1 MIYVVAAA
9 AIGLWVWLLRVLR
22 KAGLKFWRYLLGSCG
37 IFLILLILVRPWLV
51 LPLARLIAAI
61 AGIFG
66 KVTGFYQAYYRYGV
80 IFIESLNGAITVN
93 IDLECSGFIEI
104 SAFISLLAFY
114 GIYNIPERIYI
125 GVVGTLYTMLTNA
138 LRIAVICTMIH
149 FLGTDYYYVAHTIVG
164 RIVFYVLQ
172 VILYF
177 FIFTKPH
184 VLKMKTGD
192 FGYNKKE
199 EITSKSGEKPNEP
212 VHDAHP

>member
-125 GVVGTLYTMLTNA
+125 GVIGTFYTMLTNA

-177 FIFTKPH
+177 YIFTKPH

-199 EITSKSGEKPNEP
+199 EITSKSGG
-212 VHDAHP
+212 DAQ

>member
-9 AIGLWVWLLRVLR
+9 AIGLWVWILRVLR

-104 SAFISLLAFY
+104 SAFVSLLAFY

-125 GVVGTLYTMLTNA
+125 GAIGTLYTMLTNA

-149 FLGTDYYYVAHTIVG
+149 FLGTDYYYVAHTVVG

-177 FIFTKPH
+177 YIFTKPH

-199 EITSKSGEKPNEP
+199 KITSKSGG
-212 VHDAHP
+212 DAQ

>member
-1 MIYVVAAA
+1 MIYIVSAA
-9 AIGLWVWLLRVLR
+9 AIALWIWLLRVLR
-22 KAGLKFWRYLLGSCG
+22 KAGLRFWRYLLGSCG
-37 IFLILLILVRPWLV
+37 IFILLMILVRPWLV

-66 KVTGFYQAYYRYGV
+66 KVSGFYQAYYRYGV
-80 IFIESLNGAITVN
+80 IFIESAKGAITVN

-104 SAFISLLAFY
+104 SAFTSLLAFY
-114 GIYNIPERIYI
+114 SIYTVPERIYVGI
-125 GVVGTLYTMLTNA
+125 VGTLYTMLTNA
-138 LRIAVICTMIH
+138 LRISVICTMIH

-177 FIFTKPH
+177 FVFTKPH
-184 VLKMKTGD
+184 VLKMRTGD

-199 EITSKSGEKPNEP
+199 ETAAKNGG
-212 VHDAHP
+212 DAS

>member
-125 GVVGTLYTMLTNA
+125 GVIGTLYTMLTNA

-177 FIFTKPH
+177 YIFTKPH

-199 EITSKSGEKPNEP
+199 EISSKSGG
-212 VHDAHP
+212 DAQ

>member
-164 RIVFYVLQ
+164 RIVFYILQ

-199 EITSKSGEKPNEP
+199 EITSKSGG
-212 VHDAHP
+212 DAQ

>member
-199 EITSKSGEKPNEP
+199 EITSKSGGDVK
-212 VHDAHP
+212 

>member
-1 MIYVVAAA
+1 MIYIVAAA

-37 IFLILLILVRPWLV
+37 IFLILLILVRPWIV

-104 SAFISLLAFY
+104 SAFLSLLSFY

-125 GVVGTLYTMLTNA
+125 AVVGTLYTMLTNA
-138 LRIAVICTMIH
+138 LRISVICTMIH

-199 EITSKSGEKPNEP
+199 EVAAKSGG
-212 VHDAHP
+212 DAK

>member
-125 GVVGTLYTMLTNA
+125 GVIGTLYTMLTNA

-199 EITSKSGEKPNEP
+199 EITSKSGG
-212 VHDAHP
+212 DAQ

>member
-22 KAGLKFWRYLLGSCG
+22 KAGLKFWSYLLGSCG

-138 LRIAVICTMIH
+138 LRIAVICTMIN

-199 EITSKSGEKPNEP
+199 EIAPKSGG
-212 VHDAHP
+212 DAQ

>member
-9 AIGLWVWLLRVLR
+9 AIGLWVWLLHVLR

-37 IFLILLILVRPWLV
+37 IFLILLILVRPWIV

-66 KVTGFYQAYYRYGV
+66 KVTGYYQAYYRYGV

-114 GIYNIPERIYI
+114 GIYNVPERIYI

-192 FGYNKKE
+192 FGYNKKDE
-199 EITSKSGEKPNEP
+199 VAAKSGG
-212 VHDAHP
+212 DAK

>member
-125 GVVGTLYTMLTNA
+125 GVIGTLYTMLTNA

-177 FIFTKPH
+177 YIFTKPH

-199 EITSKSGEKPNEP
+199 EITSKSGG
-212 VHDAHP
+212 DAQ

>member
-199 EITSKSGEKPNEP
+199 EIAPKSGGDVK
-212 VHDAHP
+212 

>member
-1 MIYVVAAA
+1 MIYIVAAA

-22 KAGLKFWRYLLGSCG
+22 KARLKFWRYLLGSCG
-37 IFLILLILVRPWLV
+37 IFLILLVLVRPWIV

-104 SAFISLLAFY
+104 SAFISLLSFY

-149 FLGTDYYYVAHTIVG
+149 FLGTDYYYIAHTIVG

-192 FGYNKKE
+192 FGYNKKDE
-199 EITSKSGEKPNEP
+199 VAAKSGG
-212 VHDAHP
+212 DAK

>member
-104 SAFISLLAFY
+104 SAFISLLSFY

-125 GVVGTLYTMLTNA
+125 GVIGTLYTMLTNA

-177 FIFTKPH
+177 YIFTKPH

-199 EITSKSGEKPNEP
+199 EITSKSGG
-212 VHDAHP
+212 DAQ

>member
-9 AIGLWVWLLRVLR
+9 AIGLWVWLLGVLR

-172 VILYF
+172 VMLYF

-192 FGYNKKE
+192 FGYNKKD
-199 EITSKSGEKPNEP
+199 EITSKSGGDVK
-212 VHDAHP
+212 

>member
-9 AIGLWVWLLRVLR
+9 AIALWVWLLRVLR

-37 IFLILLILVRPWLV
+37 IFLILLILVRPWIV

-104 SAFISLLAFY
+104 SAFLSLLSFY

-125 GVVGTLYTMLTNA
+125 AVVGTLYTMLTNA
-138 LRIAVICTMIH
+138 LRISVICTMIH

-164 RIVFYVLQ
+164 RIIFYVLQ

-199 EITSKSGEKPNEP
+199 EVAAKSGG
-212 VHDAHP
+212 DAK

>member
-1 MIYVVAAA
+1 MIYIVAAA

-37 IFLILLILVRPWLV
+37 IFLILLVLVRPWIV

-104 SAFISLLAFY
+104 SAFISLLSFY

-149 FLGTDYYYVAHTIVG
+149 FLGTDYYYIAHTIVG

-192 FGYNKKE
+192 FGYNKKDE
-199 EITSKSGEKPNEP
+199 VAAKSGG
-212 VHDAHP
+212 DAK

>member
-9 AIGLWVWLLRVLR
+9 AIALWVWLLRVLR

-37 IFLILLILVRPWLV
+37 IFLILLILVRPWIV

-104 SAFISLLAFY
+104 SAFLSLLSFY
-114 GIYNIPERIYI
+114 GIYHLPERIYI
-125 GVVGTLYTMLTNA
+125 AVVGTLYTMLTNA
-138 LRIAVICTMIH
+138 LRISVICTMIH

-164 RIVFYVLQ
+164 RIVFCVLQ

-199 EITSKSGEKPNEP
+199 EVAAKSGG
-212 VHDAHP
+212 DAK

>member
-1 MIYVVAAA
+1 MIYVVAAT

-104 SAFISLLAFY
+104 SAFVSLLSFY
-114 GIYNIPERIYI
+114 GIYNIPERIYV

-138 LRIAVICTMIH
+138 FRIAVICTMIH
-149 FLGTDYYYVAHTIVG
+149 FMGTDYYYVAHTIVG

-177 FIFTKPH
+177 FVFTRPH

-192 FGYNKKE
+192 FGYNKKD
-199 EITSKSGEKPNEP
+199 EIKAKSGG
-212 VHDAHP
+212 DAS

>member
-9 AIGLWVWLLRVLR
+9 AIALWVWLLRVLR

-37 IFLILLILVRPWLV
+37 IFLILLILVRPWIV

-104 SAFISLLAFY
+104 SAFISLLTFY
-114 GIYNIPERIYI
+114 GIYNVPERIYI
-125 GVVGTLYTMLTNA
+125 AVVGTLYTMLTNA
-138 LRIAVICTMIH
+138 FRIAVICTMIH

-177 FIFTKPH
+177 FIFTRPH

-199 EITSKSGEKPNEP
+199 EIAPKSGGEAK
-212 VHDAHP
+212 

>member
-9 AIGLWVWLLRVLR
+9 AIALWVWLLRVLR

-37 IFLILLILVRPWLV
+37 IFLILLILVRPWIV

-104 SAFISLLAFY
+104 SAFLSLLSFY

-125 GVVGTLYTMLTNA
+125 AVVGTLYTMLTNA
-138 LRIAVICTMIH
+138 LRISVICTMIH

-192 FGYNKKE
+192 FGYHKKE
-199 EITSKSGEKPNEP
+199 EVAAKSGG
-212 VHDAHP
+212 DAK

>member
-9 AIGLWVWLLRVLR
+9 AIALWFWLLRVLR

-37 IFLILLILVRPWLV
+37 IFLILLILVRPWIV

-104 SAFISLLAFY
+104 SAFLSLLSFY

-125 GVVGTLYTMLTNA
+125 AVVGTLYTMLTNA
-138 LRIAVICTMIH
+138 LRISVICTMIH

-164 RIVFYVLQ
+164 RIIFYVLQ

-199 EITSKSGEKPNEP
+199 EVAAKSGG
-212 VHDAHP
+212 DAK

>member
-9 AIGLWVWLLRVLR
+9 AIGLWVWILRVLR

-104 SAFISLLAFY
+104 SAFVSLLAFY

-125 GVVGTLYTMLTNA
+125 GVIGTLYTMLTNA

-177 FIFTKPH
+177 YIFTKPH

-199 EITSKSGEKPNEP
+199 EITSKSGG
-212 VHDAHP
+212 DAQ

>member
-104 SAFISLLAFY
+104 SAFVSLLSFY
-114 GIYNIPERIYI
+114 GIYNIPERIYV

-138 LRIAVICTMIH
+138 FRIAVICTMIH
-149 FLGTDYYYVAHTIVG
+149 FLGTDYYYVAHTVVG

-177 FIFTKPH
+177 FIFTRPH

-192 FGYNKKE
+192 FGYNKKD
-199 EITSKSGEKPNEP
+199 EIKAKSGG
-212 VHDAHP
+212 DAS

>member
-9 AIGLWVWLLRVLR
+9 AIGLWIWLLRVLR

-199 EITSKSGEKPNEP
+199 EITSKSGG
-212 VHDAHP
+212 DAQ

>member
-114 GIYNIPERIYI
+114 GIYNVPVRIYI

-199 EITSKSGEKPNEP
+199 EIAPKSGGDVK
-212 VHDAHP
+212 

>member
-104 SAFISLLAFY
+104 SAFISLLSFY

-199 EITSKSGEKPNEP
+199 EITSKSGG
-212 VHDAHP
+212 DA

>member
-104 SAFISLLAFY
+104 SAFISLLSFY

-177 FIFTKPH
+177 YIFTKPH

-199 EITSKSGEKPNEP
+199 EITSKSGG
-212 VHDAHP
+212 DAQ

>member
-1 MIYVVAAA
+1 MTYIISAA
-9 AIGLWVWLLRVLR
+9 AILLWIWLLGVLR

-37 IFLILLILVRPWLV
+37 LFILLMILVRPWLV
-51 LPLARLIAAI
+51 LPLARLVAAI

-80 IFIESLNGAITVN
+80 IFIESVKGAITVN

-104 SAFISLLAFY
+104 SAFISLLALY
-114 GIYNIPERIYI
+114 GIYNVPERIYVAAI
-125 GVVGTLYTMLTNA
+125 GTLYTLLTNA

-177 FIFTKPH
+177 FVFTKPH
-184 VLKMKTGD
+184 VLKMRTGD

-199 EITSKSGEKPNEP
+199 ESGLKKGG
-212 VHDAHP
+212 DAS

>member
-199 EITSKSGEKPNEP
+199 EIAPKSEG
-212 VHDAHP
+212 DAQ

>member
-9 AIGLWVWLLRVLR
+9 AIGLWVWILRVLR

-125 GVVGTLYTMLTNA
+125 GVIGTLYTMLTNA

-177 FIFTKPH
+177 YIFTKPH

-199 EITSKSGEKPNEP
+199 EIAPKSGGDVK
-212 VHDAHP
+212 

>member
-61 AGIFG
+61 AGIYG

-199 EITSKSGEKPNEP
+199 EITSKSGG
-212 VHDAHP
+212 DAQ